1 MRNLI
6 LFIPQEL
13 VLFLF
18 LGAGFAMIV
27 GAKRIAM
34 SLLGAAMAVIFLP
47 VLLAPIFNALP
58 GWLLTVVLIVSG
70 LMLLCAL
77 FQMVFGKQTTDRFV
91 GTLLV
96 DMLRFLLLAPL
107 AIRSL
112 LTILLFLMAM
122 SGKRQVILIH
132 HR

>member
-18 LGAGFAMIV
+18 LGAGFATMV

-34 SLLGAAMAVIFLP
+34 GLLGAAMAVIFLP

-58 GWLLTVVLIVSG
+58 GWLLSVVLIVSG

-77 FQMVFGKQTTDRFV
+77 FRMAFGKQTTDCFV

-107 AIRSL
+107 GMI
-112 LTILLFLMAM
+112 ILAVRALF
-122 SGKRQVILIH
+122 R
-132 HR
+132 RR